1 MIVYHRTHAAAAIL
15 ADGFRDGEDYYM
27 TSKLHGGVWVSNV
40 PLDVNEG
47 ADGDRLL
54 TIEVSE
60 EAIADYEWVQDPSF
74 GYREWLVPA
83 ELLNRFPVVEVEACD
98 A

>member
-1 MIVYHRTHAAAAIL
+1 
-15 ADGFRDGEDYYM
+15 M